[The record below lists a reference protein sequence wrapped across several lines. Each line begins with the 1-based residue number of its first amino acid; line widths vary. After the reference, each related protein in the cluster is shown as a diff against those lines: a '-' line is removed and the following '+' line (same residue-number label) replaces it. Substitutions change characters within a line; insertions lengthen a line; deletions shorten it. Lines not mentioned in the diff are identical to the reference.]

1 LDTIRE
7 EARDIP
13 IAETCDV
20 CVLGGSCTG
29 VFAAVR
35 AAQLGARVCIVE
47 NNGFFG
53 GVATAGL
60 VNLWHSL
67 YDTAGEQQIIAGL
80 TLETIERL
88 RKRNAV
94 IERGAEPGCHYAFNP
109 SELIVELDALVT
121 ENGIRPFLHAR
132 FVEPIAEEGRMVAA
146 IVEDKSGR
154 RAIRAGMFI
163 DATGDGDVIAR
174 LGLPLRSL
182 EDPQPPTTCAILH
195 GLGEVNERN
204 EGFSLSQVVHDP
216 QYPEALKSGFLWS
229 APVPGF
235 PDATMVAGTRAHHAD
250 CSDADQLTDAE
261 IETRRQV
268 RSMCDILRRYVPG
281 GEHVATAALPA
292 YIGIRETRH
301 ASCRHQLTE
310 QEVLSGTRFEDA
322 IGNGT
327 YPVDVHH
334 SSKPGITF
342 RRLDGSEEHVA
353 PGQPRQTGRWLP
365 EGEEAARFYQIP
377 YRCLVP
383 QGAKNVLVA
392 GRLIDADRG
401 AYGAIRVM
409 VNCNQTGE
417 AAGVA
422 AGLALD
428 RGCGVAEVDEAEL
441 RDTLGTQGAAIV

>member
-1 LDTIRE
+1 MDTVRE
-7 EARDIP
+7 ETRDIP
-13 IAETCDV
+13 VVETCDV
-20 CVLGGSCTG
+20 CVVGGSCTG

-35 AAQLGARVCIVE
+35 AAQLGAKVCMVE

-88 RKRNAV
+88 KRRDAV
-94 IERGAEPGCHYAFNP
+94 IERGPSPGCHYAFNP
-109 SELIVELDALVT
+109 NELIVELDELVT

-132 FVEPIAEEGRMVAA
+132 FVEPVVEEGRMAAA
-146 IVEDKSGR
+146 IIEDKSGR
-154 RAIRAGMFI
+154 RAIRASVFI

-174 LGLPLRSL
+174 MGLPFRSL
-182 EDPQPPTTCAILH
+182 EDPQPPTTCAIIH
-195 GLGEVNERN
+195 GLGEVGKRN
-204 EGFSLSQVVHDP
+204 KGFSLTEVVHDP

-250 CSDADQLTDAE
+250 CSDADQLTEAE

-268 RSMCDILRRYVPG
+268 RSMCEILRKHVPG
-281 GEHVATAALPA
+281 GEHVAIAALPA

-301 ASCRHQLTE
+301 ATSLHQLTE
-310 QEVLSGTRFEDA
+310 QEVLSGTRFDDA

-342 RRLDGSEEHVA
+342 RRLDGSEEYVA

-365 EGEEAARFYQIP
+365 ESEEAATFYQIP
-377 YRCLVP
+377 YRCMVP
-383 QGAKNVLVA
+383 QGAKNVLAA
-392 GRLIDADRG
+392 GRLIDTDRG

-417 AAGVA
+417 AAGA
-422 AGLALD
+422 AAWLALD
-428 RGCGVAEVDEAEL
+428 GGCDVTHVDSARL
-441 RDTLGTQGAAIV
+441 RDTLSRQGAAIV

>member
-1 LDTIRE
+1 MATIRE

-13 IAETCDV
+13 VVETCDL
-20 CVLGGSCTG
+20 CVVGGSCTG

-35 AAQLGARVCIVE
+35 AAQLGATVCIVE

-60 VNLWHSL
+60 VNLWHSR
-67 YDTAGEQQIIAGL
+67 YDIAGERQIIAGL
-80 TLETIERL
+80 TLEMIERL
-88 RKRNAV
+88 SRREAV
-94 IERGAEPGCHYAFNP
+94 VERGAKPGCHYVFNP
-109 SELIVELDALVT
+109 SEMVIELDQLVT

-132 FVEPIAEEGRMVAA
+132 FVEPIAEDGRMVAA
-146 IVEDKSGR
+146 VIEDKGGR

-174 LGLPLRSL
+174 LGLPFRSL

-195 GLGEVNERN
+195 GLGEVGKRN
-204 EGFSLSQVVHDP
+204 AGFSLTEVVHNP

-235 PDATMVAGTRAHHAD
+235 SDATMVAGTRAHHAD
-250 CSDADQLTDAE
+250 CSDADELTAAE
-261 IETRRQV
+261 IETRGQV
-268 RSMCDILRRYVPG
+268 RAMCEILRKYVPG
-281 GEHVATAALPA
+281 GEHVAIAALPA

-301 ASCRHQLTE
+301 ATCFHQLTE
-310 QEVLSGTRFEDA
+310 GEVLSGTRFDDA

-342 RRLDGSEEHVA
+342 RRLDGSEEYVA
-353 PGQPRQTGRWLP
+353 PGQPRETSRWLP

-383 QGAKNVLVA
+383 QSATNVLAA

-422 AGLALD
+422 AWLALD
-428 RGCGVAEVDEAEL
+428 SGRNAADVDAAEL
-441 RDTLGTQGAAIV
+441 RATLSKQGASII